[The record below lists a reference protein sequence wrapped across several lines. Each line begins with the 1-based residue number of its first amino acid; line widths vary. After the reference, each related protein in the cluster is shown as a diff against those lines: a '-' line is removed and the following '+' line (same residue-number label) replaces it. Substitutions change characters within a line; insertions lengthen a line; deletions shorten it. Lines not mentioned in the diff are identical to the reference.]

1 VLLAKTL
8 ASSTFKLALIAIGT
22 FGVIVSVIFGYV
34 YLSTS
39 SYVRDRSDRAVMT
52 EYSSLL
58 AAYER
63 NGRDGLIALIQQRM
77 ADKSFA
83 DHVYLLV
90 DPSLAVLGG
99 NLRAWPSTATAAGG
113 WTEFRAAGPSPNAP
127 GQPLLRAMLETLP
140 GGDRLLVGK
149 DIGDLDGFTD
159 QIKTAVVSGVA
170 LIFVL
175 AGVASILVTRRTVGR
190 IESINATSQAIML
203 SGLDKRIPLR
213 GTNDEWDR
221 VAENLNLMLDR
232 IETLMGEVR
241 QVSDNV
247 AHDLR
252 TPLTRMRG
260 RLEKAYHGPRIGEND
275 QSLIGDTIADLD
287 AVLRILLSIMRI
299 AQIETQARKEAF
311 RSVNLAEIACE
322 VVELYDAAAEQ
333 DGTRLTVVGDR
344 EVLVTGDRDL
354 IFDAIANLVDN
365 AIKHGRAG
373 GQVVVANENIDG
385 QPVISIADDGR
396 GIPADQHEHVFKRF
410 YRLEHSRYS
419 PGNGLGLSLVA
430 AVARLHGAR
439 IEMLDNSPGLTFR
452 LWFSASTG

>member
-1 VLLAKTL
+1 MLLAKTL
-8 ASSTFKLALIAIGT
+8 TSSTFKLALIAIGT

-39 SYVRDRSDRAVMT
+39 SYVRSRSDHAIMT

-63 NGRDGLIALIQQRM
+63 NRRDGLIALIQQRI

-83 DHVYLLV
+83 DNVYLLV
-90 DPSLAVLGG
+90 DPSMAVLGG
-99 NLRAWPSTATAAGG
+99 NLGAWPSTVTVARG
-113 WTEFRAAGPSPNAP
+113 WTEFRAPESSDAP
-127 GQPLLRAMLETLP
+127 RRPLLRAMIETFP
-140 GGDRLLVGK
+140 SGDRLLVGK
-149 DIGDLDGFTD
+149 DISDLDSFTD
-159 QIKTAVVSGVA
+159 QIKTAVVSAVA

-232 IETLMGEVR
+232 IETLMGEVK
-241 QVSDNV
+241 QVSDSV

-260 RLEKAYHGPRIGEND
+260 RLEKAFHGPRIGEND
-275 QSLIGDTIADLD
+275 QLLIGDTIADLD

-311 RSVNLAEIACE
+311 RSVNLAEIAGE

-385 QPVISIADDGR
+385 QPMISIADDGR
-396 GIPADQHEHVFKRF
+396 GIPPDQYEHVFKRF
-410 YRLEHSRYS
+410 YRLEHSRYT

-452 LWFSASTG
+452 LWFSAPTG